1 MAHSNGTPTGSR
13 SRRRSSSV
21 TNNGRRS
28 YTQLYRR
35 DSNVSTASFMDDVE
49 MAQDE
54 MFSGVVSES
63 VPSSIASFAHR
74 RSRADS
80 TTSFTYY
87 EDNDEDEEQLQTPE
101 EDEDSAIIDDESVQY
116 REEDSDL
123 EVGELEMRRVS
134 TSHSRNS
141 VHDHLLRS
149 DSARTDGSN
158 FGRGHRTNQK
168 IYIITEDLTIVVAGF
183 RTSTFGYALYLMVCV
198 LTLGLGYLVLRWL
211 PKWHVRLVGVQSP
224 LRECAWVVI
233 EDHLASPAQISLQN
247 QWGEFVVQDVE
258 SKEYG
263 RSLSTVFG
271 LSEKRHAMSYDY
283 DDDPILEDLR
293 ILDYRYMRFSFNPLK
308 DRFVLCN
315 SWKDPA
321 WTDVRSVRPGIDGDE
336 KENRELVFGKNLIDI
351 KQKSIPQLLV
361 DEAFHP
367 FYVFQI
373 ASLILWSM
381 DQYYYYAAC
390 IFIISVV
397 SITTT
402 LIETRSTMKRLRE
415 ISRFECDVRVL
426 RNSFW
431 RYVPSSELVPGDI
444 YEVTDPGLGQ
454 FPCDSLL
461 LAGDCIVNE
470 SMLTGESVPV
480 SKVPASDESL
490 RALNLAASSVAPEL
504 AKHFLFCGTK
514 IIRARRPQDDTDGEA
529 VGLAMAVRTGFN
541 TTKGALVRS
550 MLFPKPSGF
559 KFYRDSFRYIAVM
572 GGIAMLGFVAS
583 FINFVHLKLAW
594 HLIIVRA
601 LDLITIV
608 VPPALPATLTI
619 GTNFALNRLK
629 AKQIFCISPQRVN
642 VGGKLDVMCFDK
654 TGTLTEDGLD
664 VLGIRVVHQPAK
676 RFSDILPDAQSLLP
690 GASYERDPTVDY
702 NLHKATLYTMATCHS
717 LRVVDGELMG
727 DPLDL
732 KMFDFTGW
740 TFEEGQQKSG
750 DVEDEEAGGL
760 SPSIARPPVGMEYD
774 LDDQNDTNKSPIEL
788 GVLKSFE
795 FVSQLR
801 RASVI
806 VRNFGSQGCDVYVK
820 GAPECMKDICRAES
834 FPSDYE
840 DLLAYY
846 THRGFRVI
854 ACATKH
860 IKKLNWVKV
869 QKMKREEAES
879 GLDFLGFIIFENKL
893 KPSTAGVLDELSEA
907 GIRKVMCT
915 GDNILTAISVAREC
929 NLIDRTAHCFVPH
942 FMEGDSLDPKA
953 RLSWE
958 SIDNSIYKLDEHTLT
973 PLPPPAEG
981 DASLPYDISNLR
993 NYSLA
998 VSGDVFRWIV
1008 DFAPPIIL
1016 QRVFARMSPDEK
1028 HELVEKLQ
1036 SIDYCCGF
1044 CGDGANDC
1052 GALKAADV
1060 GISLSE
1066 AEASVAAPF
1075 TSRVFDITCVP
1086 EVIREGRAAL
1096 VTSFSCFKYMS
1107 LYSAIQFTSVSFLY
1121 ASASN
1126 LVSVQFKNLIKTVY
1140 LPAIVGWTGP
1150 FPTLCRKRPT
1160 ANLVSRKVLT
1170 PLLGQITICILI
1182 QAVAFQA
1189 VRRQPWFIPPHLDKD
1204 KSNIENSENTTL
1216 FLVSCFE
1223 YILSGIVLS
1232 IGKPF
1237 RQSMAHNLPFVVT
1250 IVVALLFSSYM
1261 LFDPSEGLAKF
1272 MQLTQLTWDFKL
1284 FILALGIG
1292 YMALAWSS
1300 EKYILPKLGKYL
1312 GILKTTITRRPKQ
1325 RKAYKLVLEEL
1336 RHVDW
1341 ILDGGYL
1348 PNSVIRFGI
1357 RRQLRERIELI
1368 KSTSLEEAYKSKM
1381 NYVELLR
1388 SRPIAIETTT
1398 ANEQHYEVGT
1408 GVLAA
1413 CLGPRMKYSC
1423 CLYPKG
1429 NETLGQAEVEMLG
1442 TYVKKAGLE
1451 DGMSILDLGTQKLY
1465 IDSKAK
1471 EKGLTNLTVITGN
1484 VVDYEFEKES
1494 FDRVVSIELF
1504 EHMKNYELLMAKVGR
1519 ALKPGGKLFVHIFAH
1534 KTTPY
1539 DFEEGWMSTHF
1550 FSGGTMPSADL
1561 LLYFQKDLKLENQW
1575 WINGQHYAKTC
1586 EDWLSKM
1593 TASKDEIWP
1602 HLTETY
1608 GEKDTAMWYYRWQI
1622 FYMACAELF
1631 AFEGGDTWGVCHY
1644 LFEKPSSA

>member
-1 MAHSNGTPTGSR
+1 MPEFNGTAAGHRP
-13 SRRRSSSV
+13 RRSSSIANRGQRG
-21 TNNGRRS
+21 TNHHTG
-28 YTQLYRR
+28 TLYRSG
-35 DSNVSTASFMDDVE
+35 SNMSSTSFMDDVE
-49 MAQDE
+49 MAHDE
-54 MFSGVVSES
+54 MFSGAVSES
-63 VPSSIASFAHR
+63 VPSSIASFSHR

-80 TTSFTYY
+80 TASFTYY
-87 EDNDEDEEQLQTPE
+87 QQNNDDEELLRSAEDED
-101 EDEDSAIIDDESVQY
+101 DSAIIDEEDYVQY
-116 REEDSDL
+116 QDEDSDL
-123 EVGELEMRRVS
+123 EANEMALRRIS
-134 TSHSRNS
+134 TVESRNS
-141 VHDHLLRS
+141 VHDRLLRS
-149 DSARTDGSN
+149 DSVGTNGSN
-158 FGRGHRTNQK
+158 LGPGHRTNQK

-183 RTSTFGYALYLMVCV
+183 RTSTFGFALYLAICIVSF
-198 LTLGLGYLVLRWL
+198 GLGYLLLRWL
-211 PKWHVRLVGVQSP
+211 PRWQVRIIGIPSS
-224 LRECAWVVI
+224 LRDCTWVVI
-233 EDHLASPAQISLQN
+233 EN

-258 SKEYG
+258 TKEYG

-271 LSEKRHAMSYDY
+271 LSEKKYSMSYDY
-283 DDDPILEDLR
+283 DDDPVLDNLR

-321 WTDVRSVRPGIDGDE
+321 WTDVKSIRSGISGEE
-336 KENRELVFGKNLIDI
+336 KENRELVFGNNMIEI
-351 KQKSIPQLLV
+351 KQKTVSQLLV

-367 FYVFQI
+367 FYVFQV

-381 DQYYYYAAC
+381 DQYYYYAGC
-390 IFIISVV
+390 IFVISAV

-402 LIETRSTMKRLRE
+402 LLETKSTMKRLRE

-444 YEVTDPGLGQ
+444 YEVTDPALGQ

-470 SMLTGESVPV
+470 SESVPV
-480 SKVPASDESL
+480 SKVPATDESL
-490 RALNLAASSVAPEL
+490 RLLNLSASSVAPEL

-514 IIRARRPQDDTDGEA
+514 IIRARRPHDDNDGEA

-559 KFYRDSFRYIAVM
+559 KFYRDSFRYISVM

-583 FINFVHLKLAW
+583 FINFIHLKLAW
-594 HLIIVRA
+594 HLIVVRA

-619 GTNFALNRLK
+619 GTNFALGRLRK
-629 AKQIFCISPQRVN
+629 KQIFCISPQRVN
-642 VGGKLDVMCFDK
+642 VGGKLDIVCFDK

-664 VLGIRVVHQPAK
+664 VLGIRAVHRPTN
-676 RFSDILPDAQSLLP
+676 RFSDILTDAQSLLP
-690 GASYERDPTVDY
+690 RAAYERDPTADY
-702 NLHKATLYTMATCHS
+702 NIHKAILYTMATCHS
-717 LRVVDGELMG
+717 LRVVDNELMG

-740 TFEEGQQKSG
+740 SFEEGQHNSG
-750 DVEDEEAGGL
+750 DADDEDSGGL

-774 LDDQNDTNKSPIEL
+774 LDDQNNANKSPFEL

-806 VRNFGSQGCDVYVK
+806 ARNFGSQGCDIYVK
-820 GAPECMKDICRAES
+820 GAPECMKEICKAES
-834 FPSDYE
+834 FPSDYQ

-860 IKKLNWVKV
+860 IKKLNWVKM
-869 QKMKREEAES
+869 QKMSREDTES
-879 GLDFLGFIIFENKL
+879 ELSFIGFIIFENKL
-893 KPSTAGVLDELSEA
+893 KPSTAGVLDELTEA

-929 NLIDRTAHCFVPH
+929 NLIDKTAHCFVPH
-942 FMEGDSLDPKA
+942 FIEGDSLDPKA

-958 SIDNSIYKLDEHTLT
+958 SIDNCIYTLDDQTLT
-973 PLPPPAEG
+973 PLPPPVEG

-1008 DFAPPIIL
+1008 DFAPSSVL
-1016 QRVFARMSPDEK
+1016 QRMLVCGQVFARMSPDEK

-1126 LVSVQFKNLIKTVY
+1126 LGDFQFLFIDLILI
-1140 LPAIVGWTGP
+1140 LPIAIFMGWTGP
-1150 FPTLCRKRPT
+1150 FPILCQKRPT

-1170 PLLGQITICILI
+1170 PLLGQIAICILI
-1182 QAVAFQA
+1182 QAVAFQV
-1189 VRRQPWFIPPHLDKD
+1189 VRRQPWFIPPHLNKD
-1204 KSNIENSENTTL
+1204 ESNIENSENTTL

-1232 IGKPF
+1232 VGKPF
-1237 RQSMAHNLPFVVT
+1237 RQSIAHNLPFIVT
-1250 IVVALLFSSYM
+1250 IVVALLFSLYM
-1261 LFDPSEGLAKF
+1261 LFDPSQWLASF
-1272 MQLTQLTWDFKL
+1272 MQLTELSWDFEV
-1284 FILALGIG
+1284 FILILGIG
-1292 YMALAWSS
+1292 YISLAWSS
-1300 EKYILPKLGKYL
+1300 EHYLLPKLGKYL
-1312 GILKTTITRRPKQ
+1312 GILKTSITRKPKQ
-1325 RKAYKLVLEEL
+1325 RKTYKLVLEEM
-1336 RHVDW
+1336 R
-1341 ILDGGYL
+1341 
-1348 PNSVIRFGI
+1348 
-1357 RRQLRERIELI
+1357 
-1368 KSTSLEEAYKSKM
+1368 
-1381 NYVELLR
+1381 
-1388 SRPIAIETTT
+1388 
-1398 ANEQHYEVGT
+1398 
-1408 GVLAA
+1408 
-1413 CLGPRMKYSC
+1413 
-1423 CLYPKG
+1423 
-1429 NETLGQAEVEMLG
+1429 
-1442 TYVKKAGLE
+1442 
-1451 DGMSILDLGTQKLY
+1451 
-1465 IDSKAK
+1465 
-1471 EKGLTNLTVITGN
+1471 
-1484 VVDYEFEKES
+1484 
-1494 FDRVVSIELF
+1494 
-1504 EHMKNYELLMAKVGR
+1504 
-1519 ALKPGGKLFVHIFAH
+1519 
-1534 KTTPY
+1534 
-1539 DFEEGWMSTHF
+1539 
-1550 FSGGTMPSADL
+1550 
-1561 LLYFQKDLKLENQW
+1561 
-1575 WINGQHYAKTC
+1575 
-1586 EDWLSKM
+1586 LS
-1593 TASKDEIWP
+1593 S
-1602 HLTETY
+1602 
-1608 GEKDTAMWYYRWQI
+1608 QQ
-1622 FYMACAELF
+1622 
-1631 AFEGGDTWGVCHY
+1631 
-1644 LFEKPSSA
+1644 